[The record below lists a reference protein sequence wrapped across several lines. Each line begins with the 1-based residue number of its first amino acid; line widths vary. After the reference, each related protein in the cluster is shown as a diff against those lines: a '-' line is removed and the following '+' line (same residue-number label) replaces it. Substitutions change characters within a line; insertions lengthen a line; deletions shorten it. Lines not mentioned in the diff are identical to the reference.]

1 MTTGRLPAVALDDRD
16 FQDLVNEARLRIA
29 QSCPEW
35 TEHNVSDPGITL
47 IELFAWMT
55 EMVIYRLN
63 RIPDKLHVALMELLG
78 IALEPATAA
87 RAELRFRLSAP
98 ATGPVFIPAATT
110 EVATPRTPGEEPVV
124 FQTLEDFTI
133 PAALPTAYAV
143 ERGRAVKDVG
153 VAAGVAKP
161 KGPDQLPFGMPP
173 QVGDALYLG
182 FDASL
187 ARLLVRV
194 DVDCSQARGAGVDPE
209 DPPLKWE
216 ASSGEAPGGW
226 AEAEVLLDSTG
237 GFNYGSGVVEVQMP
251 AAHDAATVGGARA
264 HWLRC
269 RLDDTTRRGAA
280 AATFSHPPE
289 IYEITAGAL
298 GALVPAAHSVR
309 VDEEVIGESDGT
321 PGQSFRLRNAPVLA
335 LEGDECLEV
344 LEPGSTAW
352 RPWEERESFAE
363 SGPADEH
370 HTLDLASGELSLGPA
385 IRTGDGAWRQYGA
398 VPPKG
403 SRLRM
408 RSYRHG
414 GGRRGNVA
422 AGALSVLKSAIP
434 TVASVVNPG
443 PAAGGVD
450 PETLEGARQR
460 AAMEIRTRYR
470 AVTREDF
477 EFLCGEASPRVA
489 RAICVEPPGSVG
501 VARLHIVPRIEPA
514 DRPLTLRELTPDEEL
529 FAQVAAYL
537 DERRLIG
544 TRVELLPARYRGVSV
559 VVNLQA
565 SLRADPRRVE
575 EDVAQ
580 ALYAYLNPL
589 VGGAMEGPGRGW
601 AFGRALNQGELYG
614 VIHQVEGVDFVRVLR
629 VYETDLVSGEQQPKQ
644 AGSHIPLDPDELIA
658 SGRHLVRAE
667 HSEL

>member
-1 MTTGRLPAVALDDRD
+1 MSTRLPSVPLDDRD

-35 TEHNVSDPGITL
+35 TEHNVSDPGVTL

-63 RIPDKLHVALMELLG
+63 RIPDKLHVALMDLLG

-87 RAELRFRLSAP
+87 RAELRFRLAAP
-98 ATGPVFIPAATT
+98 ATQAVFIPASST

-124 FQTLEDFTI
+124 FQTADDCTI
-133 PAALPTAYAV
+133 PSARPTTYV
-143 ERGRAVKDVG
+143 IERGGAVKDVG

-182 FDASL
+182 FDESL
-187 ARLLVRV
+187 ARLVMRV
-194 DVDCSQARGAGVDPE
+194 NVNCSQARGAGVNPE

-216 ASSGEAPGGW
+216 VSSGDGPGGW
-226 AEAEVLLDSTG
+226 ANATVLLDTTG
-237 GFNYGSGVVEVQMP
+237 GFNYGSGVVELQLP
-251 AAHDAATVGGARA
+251 TAHDVATVAGTRG
-264 HWLRC
+264 HWVRC
-269 RLDDTTRRGAA
+269 RLDDTTRQGAP
-280 AATFSHPPE
+280 AATFSNPPE
-289 IYEITAGAL
+289 IYSITAAPL
-298 GALVPAAHSVR
+298 GALVPAAHSLR
-309 VDEEVIGESDGT
+309 VEGEQVGESDGT

-335 LEGDECLEV
+335 LRPDEGLEI
-344 LEPGSTAW
+344 LEPDSSTWRAW
-352 RPWEERESFAE
+352 ELREAFAE
-363 SGPADEH
+363 SGPGDPH
-370 HTLDLASGELSLGPA
+370 YRLDLASGELSFGPA
-385 IRTGDGAWRQYGA
+385 IRTGDGAWRQYGM

-408 RSYRHG
+408 RGYRHG
-414 GGRRGNVA
+414 GGRRGNVV

-434 TVASVVNPG
+434 TVSSVTNPEA
-443 PAAGGVD
+443 AAGGVN
-450 PETLEGARQR
+450 PETLDGARQR

-470 AVTREDF
+470 AVTGEDF

-489 RAICVEPPGSVG
+489 RAICIEPHDTVG
-501 VARLHIVPRIEPA
+501 VARLHLVPRIEPA
-514 DRPLTLRELTPDEEL
+514 DRLLTLAELTPGEEL
-529 FAQVAAYL
+529 FAQVSAYL

-565 SLRADPRRVE
+565 AVRADPRRVE

-580 ALYAYLNPL
+580 ALYAYLNPI
-589 VGGAMEGPGRGW
+589 VGGSMEGEGTGW
-601 AFGRALNQGELYG
+601 GFGRALNQGELFG
-614 VIHQVEGVDFVRVLR
+614 VIHQVEGVDFVKILR
-629 VYETDLVSGEQQPKQ
+629 VYETDLLSGEQHPKQ
-644 AGSHIPLDPDELIA
+644 AGSHIPLEPDELIA

-667 HSEL
+667 HAEL